1 MQDERINKLNYML
14 KDKSDQF
21 LNEFKELK
29 QSEEKVNNEYNL
41 LKKK

>member
-1 MQDERINKLNYML
+1 ML